1 MKMLIVDDSVMI
13 RKVIQAAVEKIGF
26 EPLEVKNGQE
36 AMDKIE
42 KEYNDIALVLLDWN
56 MPVLDGY
63 SVLKNIKQNEKYS
76 HIPVLMVTTEVDRKR
91 VIQAVE
97 AGATNYLMK
106 PFSQEDLID
115 KMNSCIEKKGE

>member
-13 RKVIQAAVEKIGF
+13 RKVVQAAVEKIGF
-26 EPLEVKNGQE
+26 EPVEAKNGQE
-36 AMDKIE
+36 AMEKIE
-42 KEYNDIALVLLDWN
+42 KDPSDIALVLLDWN

-63 SVLKNIKQNEKYS
+63 SVLKKIKQSEKFS

-106 PFSQEDLID
+106 PFSQEDLIE
-115 KMNSCIEKKGE
+115 KIKSCIGK

>member
-1 MKMLIVDDSVMI
+1 MKMLIVDDSIMI
-13 RKVIQAAVEKIGF
+13 RKVVQAAVEKIGF
-26 EPLEVKNGQE
+26 EPVEAKNGQE
-36 AMDKIE
+36 AMEKIE
-42 KEYNDIALVLLDWN
+42 KDPSDIALVLLDWN

-63 SVLKNIKQNEKYS
+63 SVLKKIKQSEKFS

-106 PFSQEDLID
+106 PFSQEDLIE
-115 KMNSCIEKKGE
+115 KIKSCIGK